1 MADNPNIDDLRAPLL
16 AALGAA
22 DLALATVNELIADL
36 RDRAGE
42 TRTDTRSR
50 VEESRAR
57 LTKLQEDLPE
67 QLRELRERFTSD
79 ELRKAAEGYLEA
91 ATSRYN
97 ELVERGEAALDR
109 LRSQSTFEDASARA
123 QASVDQAVELT
134 QEALGTVSSRT
145 RAVGER
151 AAKLVGIDL
160 PKKAPAKKAAAKKAA
175 REEGCRQEGSG
186 QEGRRPRRSPRSSS
200 PTRLRVARVLPGQLG
215 VDVLGTP
222 PYAYYV
228 PPLVDTVLSVL
239 MIAVLVT
246 TVYAFVHAAMQRPDA
261 YTAAEKLTKPVWL
274 IILGVAA
281 ALSFIGVFGM
291 AIAAC
296 AAGVYLVDVR
306 PKLLDIQGKSR

>member
-1 MADNPNIDDLRAPLL
+1 MADNSNIDDIRAPLL

-22 DLALATVNELIADL
+22 DLALATVNELISDL

-57 LTKLQEDLPE
+57 LTKLQEDFPE
-67 QLRELRERFTSD
+67 QLRELREKFTSE

-97 ELVERGEAALDR
+97 DLVERGEAALDR
-109 LRSQSTFEDASARA
+109 LRSQSALEDASARA

-160 PKKAPAKKAAAKKAA
+160 PKKAPAKAPAKKAPA
-175 REEGCRQEGSG
+175 KKA
-186 QEGRRPRRSPRSSS
+186 PAKKATKALAKKAPAKKA
-200 PTRLRVARVLPGQLG
+200 PAKK
-215 VDVLGTP
+215 
-222 PYAYYV
+222 
-228 PPLVDTVLSVL
+228 
-239 MIAVLVT
+239 VT
-246 TVYAFVHAAMQRPDA
+246 Q
-261 YTAAEKLTKPVWL
+261 K
-274 IILGVAA
+274 
-281 ALSFIGVFGM
+281 
-291 AIAAC
+291 
-296 AAGVYLVDVR
+296 
-306 PKLLDIQGKSR
+306 

>member
-1 MADNPNIDDLRAPLL
+1 MADNSNIDDLRAPLL

-22 DLALATVNELIADL
+22 DLALATVNELISDL

-57 LTKLQEDLPE
+57 LTRLQEDLPE

-160 PKKAPAKKAAAKKAA
+160 PKKAPAKKASAKKAPAKKAAAKKAPA
-175 REEGCRQEGSG
+175 KKA
-186 QEGRRPRRSPRSSS
+186 P
-200 PTRLRVARVLPGQLG
+200 AKK
-215 VDVLGTP
+215 
-222 PYAYYV
+222 
-228 PPLVDTVLSVL
+228 
-239 MIAVLVT
+239 VT
-246 TVYAFVHAAMQRPDA
+246 Q
-261 YTAAEKLTKPVWL
+261 K
-274 IILGVAA
+274 
-281 ALSFIGVFGM
+281 
-291 AIAAC
+291 
-296 AAGVYLVDVR
+296 
-306 PKLLDIQGKSR
+306 